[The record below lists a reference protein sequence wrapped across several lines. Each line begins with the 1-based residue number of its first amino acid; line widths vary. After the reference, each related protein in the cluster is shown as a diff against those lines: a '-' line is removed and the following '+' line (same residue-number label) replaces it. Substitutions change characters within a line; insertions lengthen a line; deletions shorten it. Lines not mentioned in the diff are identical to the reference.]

1 MGPVLQLNW
10 PGRSLEP
17 VGLAQGGLAT
27 DPSGDGTESGT
38 SRNTSPGLEH
48 STHNPPPSSSLIPA
62 LPSRTRQG
70 ILLSD
75 QRRHILHLSLEST
88 SSSIHQHVSSPS
100 AWQQP
105 RPDQASGNALALRDV
120 HENFEE
126 KKQKK
131 REGFG
136 MRQHAYLLPCREGP
150 EGTMGVS
157 HECDEPSPDN
167 RPARALCSPE
177 PHWLRVA
184 STTNTFTFF

>member
-1 MGPVLQLNW
+1 MMPLELCACAYMCVYLCIFGMGLVGNGERVKWEKPGCEHVQSNKSQLCS
-10 PGRSLEP
+10 GGFSD
-17 VGLAQGGLAT
+17 VCGL
-27 DPSGDGTESGT
+27 D
-38 SRNTSPGLEH
+38 R
-48 STHNPPPSSSLIPA
+48 
-62 LPSRTRQG
+62 
-70 ILLSD
+70 
-75 QRRHILHLSLEST
+75 
-88 SSSIHQHVSSPS
+88 V
-100 AWQQP
+100 
-105 RPDQASGNALALRDV
+105 LRDA
-120 HENFEE
+120 HKNFEE

-136 MRQHAYLLPCREGP
+136 MCQHAYLLPCREGP